1 MASDVTVEVDE
12 GEVAEDDIFIMDED
26 IIFIDDFD
34 MEDESAGTGT
44 GEAETPVNRKK
55 RPSQEELSGRNSE
68 DAFPPESL
76 KIMEEEGISPEDL
89 KDPKVAKRLREKME
103 QRKREEGEKDSQQE
117 NKALKGLELYT
128 SVIVK
133 KNLFLKLGSGEKKRE
148 PEYALTAVLLSN
160 TPEETES
167 RAIIERKGGGESYYV
182 VKGDTFAGEIKVVDI
197 ENTAVKLDNSGKEI
211 NLSLG
216 EGSGGGGGGGG
227 RRGRRGG
234 RRSGGG
240 ERPSGSGGGES
251 KGEEFRREGGG
262 GDFDPSRIPQRA
274 REWMK
279 ERGISEEAMNDP
291 EARRRAFR
299 EFRQSRG
306 GGDRMRRGRGR
317 DGGDRAED

>member
-1 MASDVTVEVDE
+1 MDILTKKIFGRASMSWILCLLIYALCLIPGNSLIVSAQERNVIRDVTVEVDE

-133 KNLFLKLGSGEKKRE
+133 KNLFLQLGSGEKKRE

-211 NLSLG
+211 ELSLG
-216 EGSGGGGGGGG
+216 EGAGGG
-227 RRGRRGG
+227 
-234 RRSGGG
+234 
-240 ERPSGSGGGES
+240 
-251 KGEEFRREGGG
+251 
-262 GDFDPSRIPQRA
+262 
-274 REWMK
+274 
-279 ERGISEEAMNDP
+279 
-291 EARRRAFR
+291 
-299 EFRQSRG
+299 
-306 GGDRMRRGRGR
+306 
-317 DGGDRAED
+317 